1 MSEYVFA
8 YGSNMCSARLRA
20 YGISPEDAGTAAL
33 LAGYRLVFNKKS
45 VDASGKA
52 NIEHMEG
59 SNVWGVLY
67 EIPEDAL
74 AALDKGEG
82 GYHRVRLT
90 VCLARG
96 GSAEAWVYL
105 TTKPNSD
112 PALRPYS
119 WYIHLIVEGAREH
132 ALPADYIELL
142 ERVESVADADLQ
154 RDKEKRALFS
164 RPKPKSDID
173 IYCECIARVRHHI
186 SIADTVFAGVI
197 DTGHREL
204 NEELVFLHL
213 RKALEELAFA
223 SLSANRDKYSAARA
237 GFATEWIAR
246 RMLGFIEKV
255 NPNFYPIP
263 LLEPREIAPGKKHFD
278 RVEQGFLTKEHFV
291 QLYDNSAE
299 LIHCRNPYA
308 PSNATTVT
316 HGPDEWSKR
325 FKALLSW
332 HLVQLVNVPGIWVV
346 RVPNQGPVTAFMAQ
360 ADGAFVVETIPPVRN
375 YPCAMA
381 GLLRKHSPTP
391 ISR

>member
-8 YGSNMCSARLRA
+8 YGSNMCSVRFRT
-20 YGISPEDAGTAAL
+20 YGISPGDRGTAAF
-33 LAGYRLVFNKKS
+33 LAGYRVVFNKRS
-45 VDASGKA
+45 VDGSGKA
-52 NIEHMEG
+52 NIEPMER
-59 SNVWGVLY
+59 SNAWGVLY
-67 EIPEDAL
+67 EIPDDAL

-105 TTKPNSD
+105 ATKPNID

-119 WYIHLIVEGAREH
+119 WYIHFIVEGAREH
-132 ALPADYIELL
+132 ALPADYIALL
-142 ERVESVADADLQ
+142 ERVEAVADTDLQ
-154 RDKEKRALFS
+154 RDKEKRALLS
-164 RPKPKSDID
+164 SPSPKSDIG
-173 IYCECIARVRHHI
+173 IYCESIARVRHHI
-186 SIADTVFAGVI
+186 SIADAVFAGAI

-237 GFATEWIAR
+237 GFATEWNAR

-255 NPNFYPIP
+255 NPKFYPIP

-278 RVEQGFLTKEHFV
+278 RLEQGFLTKEQFV
-291 QLYDNSAE
+291 QLYDDSAE

-332 HLVQLVNVPGIWVV
+332 HFVQLVDVPGIWVV
-346 RVPNQGPVTAFMAQ
+346 RVPNQGPVTAFMAA
-360 ADGAFVVETIPPVRN
+360 ADGPFVVETVKPVN
-375 YPCAMA
+375 N
-381 GLLRKHSPTP
+381 
-391 ISR
+391 

>member
-8 YGSNMCSARLRA
+8 YGSNMCSARFRDH
-20 YGISPEDAGTAAL
+20 GISPESGGTAAL
-33 LAGYRLVFNKKS
+33 LAGYRLLFNKKS

-52 NIEHMEG
+52 NIEPMKG

-67 EIPEDAL
+67 EIPEGAL
-74 AALDKGEG
+74 GALDKGEG

-90 VCLARG
+90 VRLARG

-105 TTKPNSD
+105 ATKPNSD
-112 PALRPYS
+112 LALRPYS
-119 WYIHLIVEGAREH
+119 WYIHFVVEGAREH
-132 ALPADYIELL
+132 ALPADYIALL
-142 ERVESVADADLQ
+142 ERIESVADADVQ
-154 RDKEKRALFS
+154 RDNEKRALFS
-164 RPKPKSDID
+164 RPKGQSEID

-223 SLSANRDKYSAARA
+223 SLSANRYKYSAARA
-237 GFATEWIAR
+237 GFATEWNAR

-263 LLEPREIAPGKKHFD
+263 LLEPREIAPGKKHFG
-278 RVEQGFLTKEHFV
+278 RVEQGFLTKEQFV
-291 QLYDNSAE
+291 QLYDDSAE

-308 PSNATTVT
+308 PSNATSVT
-316 HGPDEWSKR
+316 HVPDEWSKR

-332 HLVQLVNVPGIWVV
+332 HFVQLVDVPEIWVV
-346 RVPNQGPVTAFMAQ
+346 RVPNHGSVTAFMAA
-360 ADGAFVVETIPPVRN
+360 ADGPFVVETVAPVKN
-375 YPCAMA
+375 
-381 GLLRKHSPTP
+381 
-391 ISR
+391 